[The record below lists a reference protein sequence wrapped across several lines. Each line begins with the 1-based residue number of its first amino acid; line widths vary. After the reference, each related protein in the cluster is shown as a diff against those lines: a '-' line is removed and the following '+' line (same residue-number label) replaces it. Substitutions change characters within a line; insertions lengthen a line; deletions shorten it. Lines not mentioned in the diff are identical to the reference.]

1 MSERAVERTDAWQ
14 CIGCG
19 RLESDAT
26 CLGVCQ
32 DRKVVVVSAADYD
45 AARREIEELR
55 LFIRQLALVSPRGD
69 NWERT
74 YKALQ
79 ARAERLLGEMDRE
92 DARRAAA

>member
-1 MSERAVERTDAWQ
+1 MTERIKAWQ

-19 RLESDAT
+19 RLEGDAT

-32 DRKVVVVSAADYD
+32 DRRVDVVAAADYD
-45 AARREIEELR
+45 EVQRQIEELR

-79 ARAERLLGEMDRE
+79 ERARRLLARHAGERLSRT
-92 DARRAAA
+92 ASAA